1 MNYFFTKRVF
11 DLLFSVLVIV
21 FVLSWVL
28 PLLALLI
35 KLDSPGPV
43 FFLQKRIGKGGKPFV
58 CIKMR
63 TMVVNRLADQLPAG
77 REDGR
82 ITRLGRWLRGT
93 YLDELPQFFNVLMGS
108 MSLVGPRPY
117 MVTDNQAFSRIVA
130 DHPMRYTIRPGITGM
145 AQIKGLHGPL
155 SERDGTVIVTRFQ
168 WDIFYI
174 RNANFLLDID
184 IIRPSIHLL
193 FTQQASA

>member
-1 MNYFFTKRVF
+1 MSYFFFKRFF

-21 FVLSWVL
+21 FVLSWAL
-28 PLLALLI
+28 PLMALLI
-35 KLDSPGPV
+35 KLDSRGPV
-43 FFLQKRIGKGGKPFV
+43 FFFQKRIGKGGRPFI

-63 TMVVNRLADQLPAG
+63 TMVVNPQADQVPAG

-82 ITRLGRWLRGT
+82 VTRMGKWLRCS
-93 YLDELPQFFNVLMGS
+93 YLDELPQFFNVLLGS

-117 MVTDNQAFSRIVA
+117 MLTDNQVFSRIVA
-130 DHPMRYTIRPGITGM
+130 EHPMRYTIKPGITGM

-155 SERDGTVIVTRFQ
+155 SERDGAVIVTRFQ

-184 IIRPSIHLL
+184 IIRRSIHLL
-193 FTQQASA
+193 FTQQMRA

>member
-1 MNYFFTKRVF
+1 MSYFFFKRVF

-21 FVLSWVL
+21 FVLSWAL
-28 PLLALLI
+28 PLMALLI

-43 FFLQKRIGKGGKPFV
+43 FFFQKRIGKGGRPFV

-63 TMVVNRLADQLPAG
+63 TMVVNPQADQLPAG

-82 ITRLGRWLRGT
+82 ITRLGKWLRST

-117 MVTDNQAFSRIVA
+117 MLTDNQVFSRIVA
-130 DHPMRYTIRPGITGM
+130 DHPMRYTIKPGITGM

-155 SERDGTVIVTRFQ
+155 AGRDGTVIVTRFQ

-184 IIRPSIHLL
+184 IIRRSIHLL
-193 FTQQASA
+193 FTQQMRA